1 MERHRCGPDASA
13 MDPVEVLERWFGYP
27 RFRPGQ
33 EALVR
38 AALDGK
44 DALGILPTGGGKSV
58 CYQVPAH
65 LLPGLTIVVSPL
77 ISLMADQVH
86 RARKGGLSAELL
98 NSTQPADERRRV
110 IQEAERG
117 TLKLLLLAPERL
129 ETADFRD
136 ALQRVRVSL
145 VAVDESHCISEWGH
159 DFRPSYLR
167 IGSLREQVHAPL
179 MALTATATPRVRD
192 EIARVLRLKNP
203 VRVVGSFD
211 RPNLSWHV
219 VRVRRERDREAFM
232 SRLVRATTDAVVIY
246 AGTRRVV
253 EVLRDRLAALGLP
266 AEAYHAGLAAD
277 ERARVQEAFMTGE
290 RRIVVAT
297 NAFGMG
303 VDKANVRLV
312 VHWQLPGSLE
322 AYYQEAGRAGRDGE
336 PARCVALFARGDA
349 ALQRG
354 FVDRSRPSETALL
367 RALRVVKEHI
377 PPGERGELSVLEM
390 VKALGTEW
398 SAEAV
403 EGALAALAAA
413 KALRFLGES
422 GPEGS
427 ADRMLTLGVHARPP
441 DLERARVLRQAALSK
456 LAGVTDFARS
466 RECRRRA
473 LLSYFGETEASRV
486 CGACD
491 RCLGRSDP
499 VAAELGASSPMRSL
513 WSWRPRRR

>member
-297 NAFGMG
+297 NAL
-303 VDKANVRLV
+303 ALV
-312 VHWQLPGSLE
+312 AFLP
-322 AYYQEAGRAGRDGE
+322 Q
-336 PARCVALFARGDA
+336 
-349 ALQRG
+349 
-354 FVDRSRPSETALL
+354 
-367 RALRVVKEHI
+367 
-377 PPGERGELSVLEM
+377 
-390 VKALGTEW
+390 
-398 SAEAV
+398 
-403 EGALAALAAA
+403 
-413 KALRFLGES
+413 LGE
-422 GPEGS
+422 
-427 ADRMLTLGVHARPP
+427 
-441 DLERARVLRQAALSK
+441 
-456 LAGVTDFARS
+456 
-466 RECRRRA
+466 
-473 LLSYFGETEASRV
+473 
-486 CGACD
+486 
-491 RCLGRSDP
+491 
-499 VAAELGASSPMRSL
+499 
-513 WSWRPRRR
+513 